1 MTQRPD
7 DSRRRFIKAGLRTAP
22 VIVTLSARPA
32 WAQEIV
38 TNGTLGNYGSSGE
51 GLTGTQQDPFAPQP
65 ATITTTEEP
74 SLF

>member
-7 DSRRRFIKAGLRTAP
+7 DSRRRFIKAGLATAP

-38 TNGTLGNYGSSGE
+38 TNGSLGAYGSGDS
-51 GLTGTQQDPFAPQP
+51 LTGTQEDPFAPQP
-65 ATITTTEEP
+65 ATTSEEP